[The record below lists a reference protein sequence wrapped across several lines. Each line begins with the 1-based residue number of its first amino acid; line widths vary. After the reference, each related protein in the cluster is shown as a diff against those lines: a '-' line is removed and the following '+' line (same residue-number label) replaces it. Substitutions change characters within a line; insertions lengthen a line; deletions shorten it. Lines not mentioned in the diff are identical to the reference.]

1 MKKII
6 ILALAALVTVS
17 VSSFAQNSKAL
28 QKQMKKEYKMKK
40 KEYAKEGW
48 KIFGSSRSIDVALL
62 VHYENLAK
70 EGAYEI
76 PGVASSFKSK
86 NVGKQMALNS
96 ACTYYASMIGSK
108 LEGKV
113 VSDLQGDSDFSKTE
127 FEKFYAAYK
136 RSVEQEIKGEL
147 KESYSVI
154 RENGDGTFEM
164 QSLFIVNENAAA
176 QARLR
181 ALQNTSI
188 ETMFAQK
195 FTNAITEFIKGD
207 INPNE

>member
-62 VHYENLAK
+62 KHYENLAK

-96 ACTYYASMIGSK
+96 ACTYYAAMAGSK

-195 FTNAITEFIKGD
+195 FTNAITEFIKED
-207 INPNE
+207 VNPNE